1 MAAVH
6 PTINIAIVDDHNL
19 FRKGLIKLINLGDV
33 DHKYAILF
41 EADNGCEMQEKLAAK
56 LAPDIILMDIHMPD
70 MDGYT
75 AVSWLRNYHPNI
87 KILIISMF
95 ETEETVIRMTQLKV
109 NGYLSKDIEVEDMH
123 LALESII
130 SKGYYFSDSVSTI
143 MAQSIINGGDAKPA
157 PASINEV
164 ERTLLKLACTDLT
177 YQQIAKQMNLSF
189 RAIDGYRENLFKKL
203 KVQSRQGLVVQA
215 LKRGFVQLDE
225 I

>member
-1 MAAVH
+1 MAAVQ

-56 LAPDIILMDIHMPD
+56 LVPEIILMDIHMPD

-123 LALESII
+123 HALESII

-143 MAQSIINGGDAKPA
+143 MAQSIISGGDAKPA

-164 ERTLLKLACTDLT
+164 ERTLLKLICTDLT
-177 YQQIAKQMNLSF
+177 YKQIAKQMNLSF
-189 RAIDGYRENLFKKL
+189 RAIDGYRENLFRKL
-203 KVQSRQGLVVQA
+203 QVQSRQGLVVQA